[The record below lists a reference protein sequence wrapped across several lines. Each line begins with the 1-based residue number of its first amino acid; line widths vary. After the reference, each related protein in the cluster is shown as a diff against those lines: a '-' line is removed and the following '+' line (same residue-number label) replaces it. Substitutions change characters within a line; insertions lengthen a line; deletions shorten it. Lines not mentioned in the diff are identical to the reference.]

1 MLINFHII
9 QSENFN
15 RKRDYANKDKSVIQ
29 IKSIYQKLPLTD
41 FDYFSLAQFLTY
53 YANVE
58 AAAELLSNK
67 ARQIE
72 VDEDLLFY
80 YLNLTLINK
89 ELTKTEAY
97 RAIMLNAVNINKNRY
112 CQLFDSPEKD
122 GVTFQLLKD
131 DYLRANYC
139 ENCNN

>member
-1 MLINFHII
+1 M
-9 QSENFN
+9 
-15 RKRDYANKDKSVIQ
+15 
-29 IKSIYQKLPLTD
+29 
-41 FDYFSLAQFLTY
+41 AQFLSY

-58 AAAELLSNK
+58 AAAELLSDK

-89 ELTKTEAY
+89 DLTKTEAY
-97 RAIMLNAVNINKNRY
+97 RAIMLNAVNINKKRY

-139 ENCNN
+139 ENCND